1 MATVQP
7 LSFGN
12 LLLRYR
18 SAAGLTQ
25 EALAERAHLSAR
37 AISDLE
43 RGVKHTPRHDTV
55 RLLAD
60 ALQLSAEERAT
71 FTAAARRHAALS
83 RTRDVGPHLTS
94 AVAQPPFV
102 GRTRELALLARHLQ
116 GAGPPVLVLAG
127 EPGIGKSRLLHEATQ
142 RADRYGLCV
151 LQGGCQ
157 RRGGQEPYAPLRQ
170 ALERHLHSQPPAQQ
184 RKALQGCA
192 SLVRLL
198 PELVERGIAP
208 PPSWTLPP
216 AQERHLIFA
225 AVARFLASVA
235 GPTGT
240 LLVLDDLQWAG
251 SDALDLL
258 ATLVR
263 SAAPSAETPLL
274 RVVGAYRDTE
284 VQLQDPLFVLLADLA
299 HAQLVTHHTLA
310 PLTAEDVKQLLAG
323 LWEGEDSPVWE
334 GDNGAVVRERV
345 MQRTGGVPFFVVSCA
360 QALQLGTGEECGAG
374 ALPWNVAQ
382 SVRQRVAA
390 LPEVA
395 RVVLGMAAVV
405 GRVVPR
411 SLLIGVAAL
420 PEEEVQAA
428 LDAACRVRL
437 WEEKGAEA
445 YQFAHDV
452 IREVVEADLGA
463 ARRTALHRRVAAAL
477 EQGPG
482 EPLVAEL
489 AYHYT
494 EGGAWEKALDYLV
507 RAGDKA
513 AAAYANQDA
522 LDFYARALTVCE
534 KLGDAVL
541 AIAVSVAQRRGL
553 LHYGLGQYAG
563 AAADFEGM
571 RRAAHR
577 LGDRHLEGMAL
588 AYRGMSEH
596 WAHNFETAE
605 ETYRAA
611 AAVAAE
617 GFDDVRLL
625 VSVQLAL
632 LCVHLNRHAEAQP
645 LLRTV
650 EVLAPR
656 VEHPLSQAW
665 WGQLGGLMPHW
676 AGRFDDALAFVARW
690 RSTVEKS
697 HQTVLLL
704 WQRWTEALASA
715 SKGQY
720 EQALALLNDV
730 ITTADRVGEVLM
742 RARAINAVGWVY
754 GELQNHQ
761 RALEINTQGL
771 EAARAI
777 MTANPEIR
785 NNALVNLGDNLLA
798 LGRLDEAEEHF
809 QQVEQVAR
817 HPRPQE
823 RFMAWRYTQRLFHSY
838 GELWLARG
846 DPEKARAYADECL
859 TLAEQSGS
867 QKNVVKGRR
876 LRGQTL
882 LAQRK
887 LAEAEQEIVTALE
900 LAQQLGNPPQLWKTL
915 VALGDLRRA
924 QGHSEDARQAYRDA
938 LTVIDGVAAALK
950 DESLRETFLTS
961 PHVRHI
967 RELAV

>member
-1 MATVQP
+1 
-7 LSFGN
+7 
-12 LLLRYR
+12 
-18 SAAGLTQ
+18 
-25 EALAERAHLSAR
+25 LSAR

-43 RGVKHTPRHDTV
+43 RGVKHTPRYDTV

-71 FTAAARRHAALS
+71 FMAAARRHCAHSLAH
-83 RTRDVGPHLTS
+83 DVGPHLTSAVATS

-102 GRTRELALLARHLQ
+102 GRTRELALLERHLQ

-127 EPGIGKSRLLHEATQ
+127 EPGIGKSRLLQEAIQ
-142 RADRYGLCV
+142 RADRSGLCI
-151 LQGGCQ
+151 LQGGCH
-157 RRGGQEPYAPLRQ
+157 RRGGQEPYAPMRQ
-170 ALERHLHSQPPAQQ
+170 ALERHVHSQPPAQQ

-198 PELVERGIAP
+198 PELVERGIAR

-225 AVARFLASVA
+225 AVARFLANIA

-263 SAAPSAETPLL
+263 SAASTGTLPL
-274 RVVGAYRDTE
+274 RVIGAYRDTD
-284 VQLQDPLFVLLADLA
+284 VQPQDPLFVLLADLA
-299 HAQLVTHHTLA
+299 HTQLVTHHTLA

-323 LWEGEDSPVWE
+323 LWEADNSPVWK

-395 RVVLGMAAVV
+395 GVMLGMAAVV
-405 GRVVPR
+405 GRVAPR
-411 SLLIGVAAL
+411 SLLVRAAAL
-420 PEEEVQAA
+420 PEDEVQAA
-428 LDAACRVRL
+428 FDAACRVRL
-437 WEEKGAEA
+437 LEEKGAEA

-477 EQGPG
+477 EQGSG
-482 EPLVAEL
+482 EPPVAEL

-507 RAGDKA
+507 LAGDKA
-513 AAAYANQDA
+513 VAAYANQDA

-541 AIAVSVAQRRGL
+541 ATAVSVAQRRGL

-563 AAADFEGM
+563 AAADFERMLGLA
-571 RRAAHR
+571 RR

-605 ETYRAA
+605 ATYRAA

-650 EVLAPR
+650 EELAPR
-656 VEHPLSQAW
+656 VEHPFSQAW
-665 WGQLGGLMPHW
+665 WGQIGGLVPHW

-704 WQRWTEALASA
+704 WQQWTEALASA

-730 ITTADRVGEVLM
+730 ITMADRVAEVLM

-754 GELQNHQ
+754 GELQDHK
-761 RALEINTQGL
+761 RALEVNTQSL

-823 RFMAWRYTQRLFHSY
+823 RFMAWRYTQRLFHSH
-838 GELWLARG
+838 GELWLVRS

-859 TLAEQSGS
+859 ALAEQSGS
-867 QKNVVKGRR
+867 KKNIVKGRR
-876 LRGQTL
+876 LRGQAL

-887 LAEAEQEIVTALE
+887 LSEAEQEIVTALGI
-900 LAQQLGNPPQLWKTL
+900 AQQLRNPPQLWKTL
-915 VALGDLRRA
+915 VALGDLRQA
-924 QGHSEDARQAYRDA
+924 QGHPEDARQAYRDA
-938 LTVIDGVAAALK
+938 LTVIDGVSAALK
-950 DESLRETFLTS
+950 DEALRETFLTS

-967 RELAV
+967 RELAL

>member
-1 MATVQP
+1 
-7 LSFGN
+7 
-12 LLLRYR
+12 
-18 SAAGLTQ
+18 
-25 EALAERAHLSAR
+25 
-37 AISDLE
+37 
-43 RGVKHTPRHDTV
+43 V
-55 RLLAD
+55 RLL
-60 ALQLSAEERAT
+60 
-71 FTAAARRHAALS
+71 
-83 RTRDVGPHLTS
+83 
-94 AVAQPPFV
+94 
-102 GRTRELALLARHLQ
+102 
-116 GAGPPVLVLAG
+116 
-127 EPGIGKSRLLHEATQ
+127 
-142 RADRYGLCV
+142 
-151 LQGGCQ
+151 
-157 RRGGQEPYAPLRQ
+157 
-170 ALERHLHSQPPAQQ
+170 
-184 RKALQGCA
+184 
-192 SLVRLL
+192 
-198 PELVERGIAP
+198 
-208 PPSWTLPP
+208 
-216 AQERHLIFA
+216 
-225 AVARFLASVA
+225 
-235 GPTGT
+235 
-240 LLVLDDLQWAG
+240 
-251 SDALDLL
+251 
-258 ATLVR
+258 
-263 SAAPSAETPLL
+263 
-274 RVVGAYRDTE
+274 
-284 VQLQDPLFVLLADLA
+284 
-299 HAQLVTHHTLA
+299 
-310 PLTAEDVKQLLAG
+310 
-323 LWEGEDSPVWE
+323 
-334 GDNGAVVRERV
+334 
-345 MQRTGGVPFFVVSCA
+345 
-360 QALQLGTGEECGAG
+360 
-374 ALPWNVAQ
+374 
-382 SVRQRVAA
+382 
-390 LPEVA
+390 
-395 RVVLGMAAVV
+395 
-405 GRVVPR
+405 
-411 SLLIGVAAL
+411 
-420 PEEEVQAA
+420 
-428 LDAACRVRL
+428 
-437 WEEKGAEA
+437 EEKGAEA
-445 YQFAHDV
+445 CQFVHDV

-463 ARRTALHRRVAAAL
+463 ARRMALHRRVAAAL
-477 EQGPG
+477 EQGRG
-482 EPLVAEL
+482 EPPVAEL
-489 AYHYT
+489 AYHCT

-522 LDFYARALTVCE
+522 LDFYARALAVCE

-541 AIAVSVAQRRGL
+541 AIAVSMAQRRGL
-553 LHYGLGQYAG
+553 LHYDLGQYAA
-563 AAADFEGM
+563 AAADFDRMLGLA
-571 RRAAHR
+571 RR
-577 LGDRHLEGMAL
+577 LGDRRLEGMAL

-596 WAHNFETAE
+596 WAHNFETVE
-605 ETYRAA
+605 ETFRAA

-632 LCVHLNRHAEAQP
+632 LYVHLNRHAEAQP

-650 EVLAPR
+650 EELAPR

-665 WGQLGGLMPHW
+665 WGQLGGLLPHW
-676 AGRFDDALAFVARW
+676 AGHFDDALAFVARW

-730 ITTADRVGEVLM
+730 ITTADRTGEVLM

-754 GELQNHQ
+754 GELQDHQ

-798 LGRLDEAEEHF
+798 LGRLDEAKEHF
-809 QQVEQVAR
+809 RQVEQVVR

-915 VALGDLRRA
+915 VTLGDLRWA
-924 QGHSEDARQAYRDA
+924 QGHPEDARQTYRDA
-938 LTVIDGVAAALK
+938 LTVIDGVATALK